1 MNETLLLI
9 SGGIVAYLIGSFSS
23 AVWIGKWFYHT
34 DVRTQGSGNA
44 GATNTIRVLGT
55 KAGVVVMVLDILKAW
70 GAVKLAGVFAG
81 DSLTAT
87 QLIDYKIILGAL
99 AVIGHVFPLFTG
111 FKGGKGVASLVGVI
125 IALYSPYIFLI
136 ILSWFILV
144 FIATRYVS
152 LASIT
157 GSLLFAVLAIFVFHE
172 QNLYLIILAGL
183 IAAIFVFHEQN
194 VYLIIL
200 AALIAV
206 FIPIT
211 HHKNIKRSIKGEENK
226 LSFRKKAESP
236 Q

>member
-70 GAVKLAGVFAG
+70 AAVKLAGVFAG
-81 DSLTAT
+81 DSLTST

-172 QNLYLIILAGL
+172 QNLYLIILAS
-183 IAAIFVFHEQN
+183 
-194 VYLIIL
+194 
-200 AALIAV
+200 LIAV

-211 HHKNIKRSIKGEENK
+211 HYKNIKRLIKGEENK